1 MRARCKPPTGE
12 IDYGCAQIGYTE
24 KQQGQ
29 QGQQGQQAEVIG
41 CEQRSRIVKEISRVV
56 KAPRNE
62 GIEPSKR
69 LQKEHNIET
78 GRQPQNVVSKTIS
91 NQESHPQDAERGEAR
106 GHCRLHGCRTGI
118 GRSCCRLQPPW
129 RQRERRRE
137 EEPQPVS
144 QDINRRRTV
153 QLRHRFG

>member
-12 IDYGCAQIGYTE
+12 IDYGCAQIGCTE
-24 KQQGQ
+24 KQ

-62 GIEPSKR
+62 DIEPSRR
-69 LQKEHNIET
+69 LQKERNIQT
-78 GRQPQNVVSKTIS
+78 GRQPQSVVSKTIG

-106 GHCRLHGCRTGI
+106 GDCRLHR
-118 GRSCCRLQPPW
+118 GRARIRRGGRRLQPPW

-144 QDINRRRTV
+144 QDINRGRAV